1 MTARFRARIVAAVE
15 EPDDEP
21 ATAIDGPPKD
31 MERRDQALAQ
41 GIDVGGYLI
50 DGELGRGGM
59 GIVYAATHPVIGK
72 RVAIKV
78 LKQSLSN
85 NPASVERFKQEARAV
100 NQIGHPNIVDVFA
113 FGELPDGRSY
123 LVMDLLEGESLR
135 KRLRR
140 GPLPVRDAL
149 ALIDEIAAALAAA
162 HDKGIVHRD
171 LKPDNVFLV
180 AHPGRFD
187 VRLLDF
193 GLAKLLPTSA
203 LSARA
208 FRTATGTQLGTPD
221 YMSPEQ
227 QRGEVDHRTDI
238 YSLGVMAFEVLAG
251 TRLRRFADGTFDLE
265 GTPAQVLGRIVPGEV
280 AELIQTLL
288 AFRPD
293 DRPSLAAVQAVVR
306 RVQANLPPSSVVGLA
321 VPEAPAAA
329 PAPAPAPALP
339 VDSMTALGARPV
351 LPTPLGGSP
360 VLAAPDPAARRPPTV
375 PPSASGSLG
384 PAASQNMRPR
394 SVSGLAAP
402 GAPILTTQIGVPPPP
417 VATPRPTGEVPA
429 AAPEPRGVRRRV
441 WLVVGALVLFAAG
454 ALAVV
459 LAS

>member
-1 MTARFRARIVAAVE
+1 ME
-15 EPDDEP
+15 ERDDEP
-21 ATAIDGPPKD
+21 ATAVDGPPEN
-31 MERRDQALAQ
+31 MQRRERELAH
-41 GIDVGGYLI
+41 GTDVGGYVI

-59 GIVYAATHPVIGK
+59 GIVYSATHPVIGK
-72 RVAIKV
+72 RAAIKV

-85 NPASVERFKQEARAV
+85 NPGSVERFKQEARSV

-123 LVMDLLEGESLR
+123 LVMDLLDGESLR

-149 ALIDEIAAALAAA
+149 ALFDEVACALAAA

-180 AHPGRFD
+180 AHPTRFD

-193 GLAKLLPTSA
+193 GLAKLLPTSGI
-203 LSARA
+203 SARA

-238 YSLGVMAFEVLAG
+238 YALGVMAYEVLTG

-265 GTPAQVLGRIVPGEV
+265 GTPAQVLGGLVSAEL
-280 AELIQTLL
+280 AELIQAML
-288 AFRPD
+288 AFRAD
-293 DRPSLAAVQAVVR
+293 DRPSLAAVRNVVR
-306 RVQANLPPSSVVGLA
+306 RLQGALPPTA
-321 VPEAPAAA
+321 VAEVPPPRPPAAE
-329 PAPAPAPALP
+329 LTLE
-339 VDSMTALGARPV
+339 SMTASKVGARPV
-351 LPTPLGGSP
+351 LPTPMGGALALQP
-360 VLAAPDPAARRPPTV
+360 PPQLVEAAPAPRPSTV
-375 PPSASGSLG
+375 PPVASGTLG
-384 PAASQNMRPR
+384 ASDGAQRMRPR
-394 SVSGLAAP
+394 TSAGLAAT
-402 GAPILTTQIGVPPPP
+402 GGPIATTQIGVPPPP
-417 VATPRPTGEVPA
+417 LVPPRPTTEEVTAPPPA
-429 AAPEPRGVRRRV
+429 RSRR
-441 WLVVGALVLFAAG
+441 WLVVVGVLALLAAG

-459 LAS
+459 LAT